1 MADIP
6 VCLRSVR
13 MDLMRGSQPQ
23 QPVFLSATNF
33 GTSCWVSPPASRI
46 AFRSKLAFTTS
57 SPPAAGVTPV
67 PAPCLPSLPPAPA
80 PIPHPCPA
88 SLSPAPTVTPPLPS
102 PLSPVVTPIPTKTTQ
117 KWHLSEGHRRAKLE
131 ATPRPGHHAGSI
143 ACRCIGTCGLANP
156 AAQAPGTRHPAA
168 APAFIPSQS
177 GSRRLAVQVPGAR
190 QQTPSSRQITTYPPN
205 RIHQEKT

>member
-57 SPPAAGVTPV
+57 SPPAPIPV
-67 PAPCLPSLPPAPA
+67 
-80 PIPHPCPA
+80 PHPCPRPC
-88 SLSPAPTVTPPLPS
+88 SLSPAPAVAHPLPS

-131 ATPRPGHHAGSI
+131 ATPRPDCHADNS
-143 ACRCIGTCGLANP
+143 ACRYIGTCALANL
-156 AAQAPGTRHPAA
+156 AAQKPDTRHPAA

>member
-57 SPPAAGVTPV
+57 SPPPLSPIPV
-67 PAPCLPSLPPAPA
+67 PY
-80 PIPHPCPA
+80 PCPPLL
-88 SLSPAPTVTPPLPS
+88 SLSPAPTVTHPLPLPRS
-102 PLSPVVTPIPTKTTQ
+102 YRYPAPAVTPIPTKTTQ

-131 ATPRPGHHAGSI
+131 ATPRPDCHADNS
-143 ACRCIGTCGLANP
+143 ACRCIGTCGLANL
-156 AAQAPGTRHPAA
+156 AAQKPGTRHPAA

-177 GSRRLAVQVPGAR
+177 GSR
-190 QQTPSSRQITTYPPN
+190 QITTYPPN
-205 RIHQEKT
+205 RTHQEKT

>member
-57 SPPAAGVTPV
+57 SPPAPIPV
-67 PAPCLPSLPPAPA
+67 
-80 PIPHPCPA
+80 PHPCPRPC
-88 SLSPAPTVTPPLPS
+88 SVSPAPAVARPLPA

-131 ATPRPGHHAGSI
+131 ATPRPDCHADNS
-143 ACRCIGTCGLANP
+143 ACRYIGTCALANL
-156 AAQAPGTRHPAA
+156 AAQKPDTRHPAA

>member
-57 SPPAAGVTPV
+57 SPPPLSPIPV
-67 PAPCLPSLPPAPA
+67 PHPYPRPC
-80 PIPHPCPA
+80 
-88 SLSPAPTVTPPLPS
+88 SLSPAPAVAHPLPS

-131 ATPRPGHHAGSI
+131 ATPRPDCHADNS
-143 ACRCIGTCGLANP
+143 ACRYIGTCALANL
-156 AAQAPGTRHPAA
+156 AAQKPDTRHPAA

>member
-1 MADIP
+1 MVDIP

-57 SPPAAGVTPV
+57 SPL
-67 PAPCLPSLPPAPA
+67 PAPCLPLLPLFPIPAPY
-80 PIPHPCPA
+80 
-88 SLSPAPTVTPPLPS
+88 PPLPPS

-131 ATPRPGHHAGSI
+131 ATPRPDCHADNS
-143 ACRCIGTCGLANP
+143 ACRYIGTCTLANL
-156 AAQAPGTRHPAA
+156 AAQKPDTRHPAA

>member
-46 AFRSKLAFTTS
+46 SFRSKLAFTTS
-57 SPPAAGVTPV
+57 SPPPLSPIPV
-67 PAPCLPSLPPAPA
+67 PYPCPPLLPLPTPCRYPAPA
-80 PIPHPCPA
+80 
-88 SLSPAPTVTPPLPS
+88 VTPPLPS
-102 PLSPVVTPIPTKTTQ
+102 PLSPPK
-117 KWHLSEGHRRAKLE
+117 RRKNGTLVRGIDV
-131 ATPRPGHHAGSI
+131 PNLKQRPDCHADNS
-143 ACRCIGTCGLANP
+143 ACRYIGTCGLANP

>member
-1 MADIP
+1 MGN
-6 VCLRSVR
+6 
-13 MDLMRGSQPQ
+13 RGSRR
-23 QPVFLSATNF
+23 LSVPAGFYDVVAPAT
-33 GTSCWVSPPASRI
+33 
-46 AFRSKLAFTTS
+46 
-57 SPPAAGVTPV
+57 GVTPPPLLPV
-67 PAPCLPSLPPAPA
+67 SRSCPYSPSLH
-80 PIPHPCPA
+80 PIPRSRRHPY
-88 SLSPAPTVTPPLPS
+88 PLPS

>member
-57 SPPAAGVTPV
+57 SPPAPIPV
-67 PAPCLPSLPPAPA
+67 
-80 PIPHPCPA
+80 PHPCPRPC
-88 SLSPAPTVTPPLPS
+88 SLSPAPAVAHPLPS

-131 ATPRPGHHAGSI
+131 ATPRPDCHADNS
-143 ACRCIGTCGLANP
+143 ACRYIGTCALANP
-156 AAQAPGTRHPAA
+156 AAQKPDTRH
-168 APAFIPSQS
+168 
-177 GSRRLAVQVPGAR
+177 LAL
-190 QQTPSSRQITTYPPN
+190 
-205 RIHQEKT
+205 

>member
-13 MDLMRGSQPQ
+13 MDLMRGSQPSSRQ
-23 QPVFLSATNF
+23 LSGPSWLLRRRRPHPCLYLHLSPTASTSIRQLPVPR
-33 GTSCWVSPPASRI
+33 SCPYPPPLPPPPAS
-46 AFRSKLAFTTS
+46 
-57 SPPAAGVTPV
+57 P
-67 PAPCLPSLPPAPA
+67 
-80 PIPHPCPA
+80 PIPHPC
-88 SLSPAPTVTPPLPS
+88 SLSPAPAVTPPPA
-102 PLSPVVTPIPTKTTQ
+102 VTPIPTKTTQ

-131 ATPRPGHHAGSI
+131 ATPRPDCHADNS
-143 ACRCIGTCGLANP
+143 ACRYIGTCALANL
-156 AAQAPGTRHPAA
+156 AAQKPDTRHPAA

>member
-33 GTSCWVSPPASRI
+33 GASCWVSPPASRI

-57 SPPAAGVTPV
+57 SPPAPIPV
-67 PAPCLPSLPPAPA
+67 
-80 PIPHPCPA
+80 PHPCPRPC
-88 SLSPAPTVTPPLPS
+88 SLSPAPAVAHPLPS

-131 ATPRPGHHAGSI
+131 ATPRPDCHADNS
-143 ACRCIGTCGLANP
+143 ACRYIGTCALANL
-156 AAQAPGTRHPAA
+156 AAQKPDTRHPAA

-190 QQTPSSRQITTYPPN
+190 QQTPGSRQITTYPPN
-205 RIHQEKT
+205 RTHQEKT

>member
-1 MADIP
+1 MVDIP
-6 VCLRSVR
+6 VCLRSPC
-13 MDLMRGSQPQ
+13 MGLMRGSQPQ

-57 SPPAAGVTPV
+57 SPPPLSPIPV
-67 PAPCLPSLPPAPA
+67 PY
-80 PIPHPCPA
+80 PCPPLL
-88 SLSPAPTVTPPLPS
+88 SLSPAPIPVPRSYRYPPPAVTPPLPS
-102 PLSPVVTPIPTKTTQ
+102 PLSPPK
-117 KWHLSEGHRRAKLE
+117 RRKNGTLVRGIDV
-131 ATPRPGHHAGSI
+131 PNLKQRPDCHADNS
-143 ACRCIGTCGLANP
+143 ACRYIGTCGLANP

-177 GSRRLAVQVPGAR
+177 GSPETWHPTPGAIG
-190 QQTPSSRQITTYPPN
+190 TPAAVSRQITTYPPN